1 VTQPVLIVKG
11 LKVYYWTERG
21 PVKAL
26 EGIDFVLNKGETL
39 GIAGESGCGKSTLAM
54 SLLRLIESPGSI
66 ENGQIMLN
74 GLDIL
79 GLEEEEMRKIR
90 WREISLIP
98 QGAMNSLNPVM
109 KIKDQIIDAIV
120 AHENSQSKRKLTKR
134 VEELLGLVDLP
145 RRVYDMYPH
154 ELSGGMKQRVC
165 IAMAIALNPKVIVAD
180 EFTSALDVVVQ
191 RAVLQTLRKIQTQL
205 KASLIFIT
213 HDMNLQ
219 AVAADRIVVMYAG
232 KIVEIGSTHELY
244 ESPLHPYT
252 QLLISSIPSIKVK
265 KELKGATGL
274 PPSLLSLPE
283 GCVFH
288 PRCRYTKH
296 ICSNQ
301 VPKLHEIKSGR
312 FVACHLYK

>member
-1 VTQPVLIVKG
+1 MTQPVLIVKD

-21 PVKAL
+21 PVRAVD
-26 EGIDFVLNKGETL
+26 GVNFVLNKGETL

-54 SLLRLIESPGSI
+54 SLLSLIEPPGSI
-66 ENGQIMLN
+66 ENGQIILN

-79 GLEEEEMRKIR
+79 RLEEEEMRKIR
-90 WREISLIP
+90 WSEISLVP

-109 KIKDQIIDAIV
+109 KNKDQIIDAIV

-134 VEELLGLVDLP
+134 VEELLDLVDLS
-145 RRVYDMYPH
+145 RRVCDMYPH

-180 EFTSALDVVVQ
+180 ELTSALDVVVQ
-191 RAVLQTLRKIQTQL
+191 RAVLQTLRKIQTRL

-219 AVAADRIVVMYAG
+219 AVAADRVVVMYAG

-244 ESPLHPYT
+244 ENPLHPYT

-265 KELKGATGL
+265 RELKRATGL
-274 PPSLLSLPE
+274 PPSLLSLPK

-288 PRCRYTKH
+288 PRCPYAKDVCR
-296 ICSNQ
+296 SE